1 MGYRQFLL
9 AQKVILKDGAV
20 VDSRRYTIQDIA
32 REARVGVGTVSRV
45 LNDEPNVREQTR
57 QIVLSVIE
65 KLGYQPSFTAR
76 SLRTQE
82 SQTIGFISDAVTT
95 TPHAVNVIKGAQDAA
110 WENGKLILVI
120 DVDNN
125 DERTEAAVEA
135 LLERNVE
142 GIIYAAM
149 FHHEVQLSDRFRDV
163 PTVLLDCFMKDGT
176 FPSVTPD
183 EVLGGKT
190 ATEKLLEK
198 GHKRIGIITDNKL
211 STNYPAPIGRL
222 TGYRQAL
229 DNAGIGFDETL
240 FLEGDSY
247 AHSGYD
253 CTLKLMALAKP
264 PTAIF
269 CCTDRMAMGTYD
281 ALKKLNLKIP
291 EDVSIVGFDN
301 EEIIASYLHPGLS
314 TLALPHYAMGQWAVN
329 HLISGVSSN
338 VQASLLCP
346 FVERASIAELTE

>member
-1 MGYRQFLL
+1 M
-9 AQKVILKDGAV
+9 
-20 VDSRRYTIQDIA
+20 DSRRYTIADIA
-32 REARVGVGTVSRV
+32 REAKVGVGTVSRV

-57 QIVLSVIE
+57 QKVRQVIE
-65 KLGYQPSFTAR
+65 KLDYQPSFTAR

-82 SQTIGFISDAVTT
+82 SQTIGFIADAVTT

-125 DERTEAAVEA
+125 AERTEAAVQA

-149 FHHEVQLSDRFRDV
+149 FHHEVQLAECFHDT
-163 PTVLLDCFMKDGT
+163 PTVLLDCFTKDRA

-198 GHKRIGIITDNKL
+198 GHRRIGIITDNKL
-211 STNYPAPIGRL
+211 STNYSAPIGRL
-222 TGYRQAL
+222 TGYKQAL
-229 DNAGIGFDETL
+229 ENAGIAFDETL

-253 CTLKLMALAKP
+253 CTLKLMDLAEP

-269 CCTDRMAMGTYD
+269 CCTDRMAMGAYD
-281 ALKKLNLKIP
+281 ALKKLNLKVP
-291 EDVSIVGFDN
+291 EDVSIIGFDN

-314 TLALPHYAMGQWAVN
+314 TLALPHYAMGQWVVN
-329 HLISGVSSN
+329 HLISGADSK
-338 VQASLLCP
+338 VQACLPCP
-346 FVERASIAELTE
+346 FVERASIAQLKS